1 MVRFALKARHDG
13 AKVAVTVD
21 GRVLQL
27 PDGQVL
33 AAALLA
39 EGIGTFGTSVEAGEP
54 RGPLCLMGSCFQ
66 CAATVDGE
74 PQTRTCRVRVKSGMT
89 VAFERKRPAPAQ
101 QGGHR

>member
-1 MVRFALKARHDG
+1 MVRFAIKSVPGETA
-13 AKVAVTVD
+13 VAVTVN
-21 GRVLQL
+21 GRVLNL

-39 EGIGTFGTSVEAGEP
+39 EGISTFGRSVTAGEP

-74 PQTRTCRVRVKSGMT
+74 PQTRTCRVRVRAGMT
-89 VAFERKRPAPAQ
+89 VELDAPDGAA
-101 QGGHR
+101 R

>member
-1 MVRFALKARHDG
+1 MVRFAIKSVPG
-13 AKVAVTVD
+13 ETTVAVIVN
-21 GRVLQL
+21 GNPRNL

-39 EGIGTFGTSVEAGEP
+39 DGIAAFGCSVTAGEP

-74 PQTRTCRVRVKSGMT
+74 PQTRTCRVRVRAGMT
-89 VAFERKRPAPAQ
+89 VELDPP
-101 QGGHR
+101 GGAAR